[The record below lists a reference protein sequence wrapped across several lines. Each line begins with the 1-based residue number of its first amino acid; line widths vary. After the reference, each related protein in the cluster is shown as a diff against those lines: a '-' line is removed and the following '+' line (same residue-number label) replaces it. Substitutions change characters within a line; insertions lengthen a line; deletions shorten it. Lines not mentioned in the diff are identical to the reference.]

1 MMKILLLENIHENA
15 EEFFKNEGYA
25 VETHSSSL
33 EEEELIKNLQDVQ
46 VVGIRSKTDITE
58 NVLENAPD
66 LLAVGAFCIGTN
78 QIDLE
83 ACSKAGVAVFNAPY
97 SNTRSVVELTVSNI
111 IALLRKVFDRSKL
124 MHNGRWEKS
133 AKDSFEVRGK
143 KLGIIGYGNIGS
155 QLSVLAEALGMK
167 VYFYDIDDKL
177 PLGNAQ
183 KCSSMQNLLEISDI
197 VSVHVD
203 GRESNH
209 NLIDED
215 EFEQMKD
222 GAIFINASRGF
233 VVNIKALAK
242 HLKSGKLKGAAI
254 DVYPEEPK
262 VKHTDYRT
270 VLQNL
275 PNTILTP
282 HIGGSTEE
290 AQRNIADFVPTKLN
304 DFIKMGST
312 VSSVNF
318 PNLQLPQIND
328 EHRIVHVHE
337 NIPGIMGKL
346 NNIFASNN
354 INIERQFLKTR
365 RSLGY
370 VITDIKKEY
379 NAEILDEVKNIK
391 GTIRVR
397 LLY

>member
-1 MMKILLLENIHENA
+1 MKALLLENIHSNA
-15 EEFFKNEGYA
+15 AHFFERQGYQVDTYPTTFEGD
-25 VETHSSSL
+25 
-33 EEEELIKNLQDVQ
+33 ELIEKLQGVQ
-46 VVGIRSKTDITE
+46 VVGIRSKTDITK
-58 NVLENAPD
+58 NILENSPD
-66 LLAVGAFCIGTN
+66 LLTVGAFCIGTN

-83 ACSKAGVAVFNAPY
+83 NCSKSGVAVFNAPY
-97 SNTRSVVELTVSNI
+97 SNTRSVVELTISNI

-155 QLSVLAEALGMK
+155 QLSVIAEALGMK
-167 VYFYDIDDKL
+167 VYFYDIADKL
-177 PLGNAQ
+177 PMGNAQ
-183 KCSSMQNLLEISDI
+183 KCTSMQELLEVADI
-197 VSVHVD
+197 VTVHVD
-203 GRESNH
+203 GRKSNH
-209 NLIDED
+209 NLISEQ
-215 EFEQMKD
+215 EFDHMKN

-233 VVNIKALAK
+233 VVNIEDLAK
-242 HLKSGKLKGAAI
+242 NLESGQLKGAAV
-254 DVYPEEPK
+254 DVYPQEPK
-262 VKHTDYRT
+262 SKHTDYKT

-318 PNLQLPQIND
+318 PNLQLPQID
-328 EHRIVHVHE
+328 KEHRVVHIHDNV
-337 NIPGIMGKL
+337 PGIMGKL

-365 RSLGY
+365 DQLGY

-379 NAEILDEVKNIK
+379 DKIILKQIEQVE
-391 GTIRVR
+391 GTIRMRV
-397 LLY
+397 LY

>member
-1 MMKILLLENIHENA
+1 MKALLLENIHSNA
-15 EEFFKNEGYA
+15 TDFFEREGYQ
-25 VETHSSSL
+25 VETSSTSF
-33 EEEELIKNLQDVQ
+33 EEDELIEKLQGVQ
-46 VVGIRSKTDITE
+46 VVGIRSKTDITK
-58 NVLENAPD
+58 NLLENSPD
-66 LLAVGAFCIGTN
+66 LLTVGAFCIGTN

-83 ACSKAGVAVFNAPY
+83 SCSKAGVAVFNAPY
-97 SNTRSVVELTVSNI
+97 SNTRSVVELTISNI

-167 VYFYDIDDKL
+167 VYFYDIADKL
-177 PLGNAQ
+177 PMGNAQ
-183 KCSSMQNLLEISDI
+183 KCTSMQQLLEVADI
-197 VSVHVD
+197 VTVHVD
-203 GRESNH
+203 GRKSNN
-209 NLIDED
+209 NLIDEQ
-215 EFEQMKD
+215 EFNHMQD

-233 VVNIKALAK
+233 VVNIEELAK
-242 HLKSGKLKGAAI
+242 NLESGKLKGAAV
-254 DVYPEEPK
+254 DVYPQEPK
-262 VKHTDYRT
+262 VKHTDYKT

-304 DFIKMGST
+304 DFIKMGGT

-318 PNLQLPQIND
+318 PNLQLPQIDN
-328 EHRIVHVHE
+328 EHRVVHIHDNV
-337 NIPGIMGKL
+337 PGIMGKL

-365 RSLGY
+365 DQLGY

-379 NAEILDEVKNIK
+379 DKKILKEIENVE
-391 GTIRVR
+391 GTIRMRV
-397 LLY
+397 LY

>member
-1 MMKILLLENIHENA
+1 MKVLLLENIHQNA
-15 EEFFKNEGYA
+15 EKFFRNENYQ
-25 VETHSSSL
+25 VETNSSSY
-33 EEEELIKNLQDVQ
+33 EEDELIEKLQDVQ
-46 VVGIRSKTDITE
+46 ILGIRSKTDITKR
-58 NVLENAPD
+58 VLDESPD

-83 ACSKAGVAVFNAPY
+83 SCNRAGVAIFNAPY

-133 AKDSFEVRGK
+133 AKNSFEVRGK

-155 QLSVLAEALGMK
+155 QLSILAEALGMK

-177 PLGNAQ
+177 PLGNAE
-183 KCSSMQNLLEISDI
+183 KCDSMEQLLAVSDI
-197 VSVHVD
+197 VTVHVD
-203 GRESNH
+203 GRASNR
-209 NLIDED
+209 NLIDEA
-215 EFEQMKD
+215 EFEQMPD

-233 VVNIKALAK
+233 VVNIEALAK
-242 HLKSGKLKGAAI
+242 YLKAGKLGGAAI

-262 VKHTDYRT
+262 VKHTDYKT

-290 AQRNIADFVPTKLN
+290 AQKNIADFVPIKLH
-304 DFIKMGST
+304 DFIKKGST

-318 PNLQLPQIND
+318 PNLQLPQIKD
-328 EHRIVHVHE
+328 EHRIVHIHDNV
-337 NIPGIMGKL
+337 PGIMGKL
-346 NNIFASNN
+346 NNIFATNN

-365 RSLGY
+365 DGLGY

-379 NAEILDEVKNIK
+379 EKDILQQVKDID

-397 LLY
+397 VLY

>member
-1 MMKILLLENIHENA
+1 MKALLLENIHSNA
-15 EEFFKNEGYA
+15 ADFFKREGYQ
-25 VETHSSSL
+25 VETSSTSF
-33 EEEELIKNLQDVQ
+33 EEDELIEKLQGVQ
-46 VVGIRSKTDITE
+46 VIGIRSKTDITK
-58 NVLENAPD
+58 NVLENSPD
-66 LLAVGAFCIGTN
+66 LLTVGAFCIGTN

-83 ACSKAGVAVFNAPY
+83 SCSKAGVSVFNAPY
-97 SNTRSVVELTVSNI
+97 SNTRSVVELTISNI

-167 VYFYDIDDKL
+167 VYFYDIADKL
-177 PLGNAQ
+177 PMGNAQ
-183 KCSSMQNLLEISDI
+183 KCTSMQQLLEVADI
-197 VSVHVD
+197 VTVHVD
-203 GRESNH
+203 GRKSNN
-209 NLIDED
+209 NLIDKQ
-215 EFEQMKD
+215 EFNYMQD

-233 VVNIKALAK
+233 VVNIEELAK
-242 HLKSGKLKGAAI
+242 NLDSGKLKGAAV
-254 DVYPEEPK
+254 DVYPQEPK
-262 VKHTDYRT
+262 VKHTDYKT
-270 VLQNL
+270 VLQNM

-304 DFIKMGST
+304 DFIKMGGT

-318 PNLQLPQIND
+318 PNLQLPQIDN
-328 EHRIVHVHE
+328 EHRVVHLHDNV
-337 NIPGIMGKL
+337 PGIMGKL

-365 RSLGY
+365 DQLGY

-379 NAEILDEVKNIK
+379 DKKILKEIENVE
-391 GTIRVR
+391 GTIRMRV
-397 LLY
+397 LY

>member
-1 MMKILLLENIHENA
+1 MKVLLLENIHSKA
-15 EEFFKNEGYA
+15 EKFFKDEGYE
-25 VETHSSSL
+25 VKTYSTSL
-33 EEEELIKNLQDVQ
+33 DEEELIEELQGTQ
-46 VVGIRSKTDITE
+46 IVGIRSKTHITQ
-58 NVLENAPD
+58 NVLDNSPD

-78 QIDLE
+78 QIDIP
-83 ACSKAGVAVFNAPY
+83 ACNKAGVAIFNAPY

-167 VYFYDIDDKL
+167 VYFYDLDDKL
-177 PLGNAQ
+177 PLGNAE
-183 KCSSMQNLLEISDI
+183 KCSSMEELLNVADI

-203 GRESNH
+203 GRKSNE

-215 EFEQMKD
+215 QFEQMKD

-233 VVNIKALAK
+233 VVNIEALAEK
-242 HLKSGKLKGAAI
+242 LESGKIKGAAI

-262 VKHTDYRT
+262 TKHTEYNT
-270 VLQNL
+270 VLQNM

-328 EHRIVHVHE
+328 EHRIVHIHNNV
-337 NIPGIMGKL
+337 PGIMGKL

-365 RSLGY
+365 DGLGY

-379 NAEILDEVKNIK
+379 DENIIEKVKSIEK
-391 GTIRVR
+391 TIRVR
-397 LLY
+397 VLY

>member
-1 MMKILLLENIHENA
+1 MKVLLLENIHHKAEKFFRNEN
-15 EEFFKNEGYA
+15 YQ
-25 VETHSSSL
+25 VETNSSSY
-33 EEEELIKNLQDVQ
+33 EEDELIEKLQDVQ
-46 VVGIRSKTDITE
+46 ILGIRSKTDITKR
-58 NVLENAPD
+58 VLDESPD

-83 ACSKAGVAVFNAPY
+83 GCNRAGVAVFNAPY

-133 AKDSFEVRGK
+133 AKNSFEVRGK

-155 QLSVLAEALGMK
+155 QLSILAEALGMK

-177 PLGNAQ
+177 PLGNAE
-183 KCSSMQNLLEISDI
+183 KCDSMEQLLEVSDI
-197 VSVHVD
+197 VTFHVD
-203 GRESNH
+203 GRDSNR
-209 NLIDED
+209 NLIDEA
-215 EFEQMKD
+215 EFEQMPD

-233 VVNIKALAK
+233 VVNIEALAK
-242 HLKSGKLKGAAI
+242 YLKAGKLGGAAI

-262 VKHTDYRT
+262 VKHTDYKT

-290 AQRNIADFVPTKLN
+290 AQKNIADFVPIKLH
-304 DFIKMGST
+304 DFIKKGST

-318 PNLQLPQIND
+318 PNLQLPQIKD
-328 EHRIVHVHE
+328 EHRIVHIHDNV
-337 NIPGIMGKL
+337 PGIMGKL
-346 NNIFASNN
+346 NNIFATNN

-365 RSLGY
+365 DGLGY

-379 NAEILDEVKNIK
+379 DKDILHQVKDIE

-397 LLY
+397 VLY

>member
-1 MMKILLLENIHENA
+1 MKALLLENIHQNA
-15 EEFFKNEGYA
+15 EKFFHNENYQ
-25 VETHSSSL
+25 VETNSSSY
-33 EEEELIKNLQDVQ
+33 EEEELIEKLQGVHIL
-46 VVGIRSKTDITE
+46 GIRSKTDITRR
-58 NVLENAPD
+58 VLDESPD

-83 ACSKAGVAVFNAPY
+83 SCNRAGVAVFNAPY

-133 AKDSFEVRGK
+133 AKNSFEVRGK

-155 QLSVLAEALGMK
+155 QLSILAEALGMK

-177 PLGNAQ
+177 PLGNAE
-183 KCSSMQNLLEISDI
+183 KCDSMEQLLAVSDI
-197 VSVHVD
+197 VTVHVD
-203 GRESNH
+203 GRDSNR
-209 NLIDED
+209 NLIDEA
-215 EFEQMKD
+215 EFEQMQD

-233 VVNIKALAK
+233 VVNIEALAK
-242 HLKSGKLKGAAI
+242 YLKAGKLGGAAI

-262 VKHTDYRT
+262 VKHTDYKT

-290 AQRNIADFVPTKLN
+290 AQKNIADFVPIKLH
-304 DFIKMGST
+304 DFIKKGST

-318 PNLQLPQIND
+318 PNLQLPQIKN
-328 EHRIVHVHE
+328 EHRIVHIHDNV
-337 NIPGIMGKL
+337 PGIMGKL
-346 NNIFASNN
+346 NNIFATNN

-365 RSLGY
+365 DGLGY

-379 NAEILDEVKNIK
+379 EKDILQQVKDID

-397 LLY
+397 VLY

>member
-1 MMKILLLENIHENA
+1 MKALLLENIHSNA
-15 EEFFKNEGYA
+15 ADFFEREGYQ
-25 VETHSSSL
+25 VETSSTSF
-33 EEEELIKNLQDVQ
+33 EEDELIEKLQGVQ
-46 VVGIRSKTDITE
+46 VIGIRSKTDITK
-58 NVLENAPD
+58 NVLENSPD
-66 LLAVGAFCIGTN
+66 LLTVGAFCIGTN

-83 ACSKAGVAVFNAPY
+83 SCSKAGVSVFNAPY
-97 SNTRSVVELTVSNI
+97 SNTRSVVELTISNI

-167 VYFYDIDDKL
+167 VYFYDIADKL
-177 PLGNAQ
+177 PMGNAK
-183 KCSSMQNLLEISDI
+183 KCTSMQQLLEVADI
-197 VSVHVD
+197 VTVHVD
-203 GRESNH
+203 GRKSNN
-209 NLIDED
+209 NLIDKQ
-215 EFEQMKD
+215 EFNHMQD

-233 VVNIKALAK
+233 VVNIEELAK
-242 HLKSGKLKGAAI
+242 NLDSGKLKGAAV
-254 DVYPEEPK
+254 DVYPQEPK
-262 VKHTDYRT
+262 VKHTDYKT
-270 VLQNL
+270 VLQNM

-304 DFIKMGST
+304 DFIKMGGT

-318 PNLQLPQIND
+318 PNLQLPQIDN
-328 EHRIVHVHE
+328 EHRVVHLHDNV
-337 NIPGIMGKL
+337 PGIMGKL

-365 RSLGY
+365 DQLGY

-379 NAEILDEVKNIK
+379 DKKILKEIENVE
-391 GTIRVR
+391 GTIRMRV
-397 LLY
+397 LY

>member
-1 MMKILLLENIHENA
+1 MKVLLLENIHRKAA
-15 EEFFKNEGYA
+15 EYFENEGYE
-25 VETHSSSL
+25 VVTHSSSL
-33 EEEELIKNLQDVQ
+33 DEEKLIEELQGVQ
-46 VVGIRSKTDITE
+46 VVGIRSKTDITQK
-58 NVLENAPD
+58 VLNNSPE

-78 QIDLE
+78 QIDLD
-83 ACSKAGVAVFNAPY
+83 ACNRAGVAVFNAPY
-97 SNTRSVVELTVSNI
+97 SNTRSVVELTISNI
-111 IALLRKVFDRSKL
+111 IALLRKVFDRSML

-155 QLSVLAEALGMK
+155 QLSILAEAMGMK

-177 PLGNAQ
+177 PLGNAE
-183 KCSSMQNLLEISDI
+183 KCSSMQKLLEISDI

-203 GRESNH
+203 GRRSNE
-209 NLIDED
+209 NLIDEQ
-215 EFEQMKD
+215 EFNQMKD

-233 VVNIKALAK
+233 VVNIEALAEN
-242 HLKSGKLKGAAI
+242 LKSGKIKGAAI

-262 VKHTDYRT
+262 VKQTEYKT

-290 AQRNIADFVPTKLN
+290 AQKNIADFVPTKL
-304 DFIKMGST
+304 DDYVRMGST

-318 PNLQLPQIND
+318 PNLQLPKIID
-328 EHRIVHVHE
+328 EHRIVHIHE
-337 NIPGIMGKL
+337 NVPGIMGKL

-365 RSLGY
+365 DGLGY

-379 NAEILDEVKNIK
+379 KEDIIDEIKNIDC
-391 GTIRVR
+391 TIKVRV
-397 LLY
+397 LY

>member
-1 MMKILLLENIHENA
+1 MKALLLENIHSNA
-15 EEFFKNEGYA
+15 TDFFEREGYQ
-25 VETHSSSL
+25 VETSSTSF
-33 EEEELIKNLQDVQ
+33 EEDELIEKLQGVQ
-46 VVGIRSKTDITE
+46 VIGIRSKTDITK
-58 NVLENAPD
+58 NLLENSPD
-66 LLAVGAFCIGTN
+66 LLTVGAFCIGTN

-83 ACSKAGVAVFNAPY
+83 SCSKAGVAVFNAPY
-97 SNTRSVVELTVSNI
+97 SNTRSVVELTISNI

-167 VYFYDIDDKL
+167 VYFYDIADKL
-177 PLGNAQ
+177 PMGNAQ
-183 KCSSMQNLLEISDI
+183 KCTSMQQLLEVADI
-197 VSVHVD
+197 VTVHVD
-203 GRESNH
+203 GRKSNN
-209 NLIDED
+209 NLIDEQ
-215 EFEQMKD
+215 EFNHMQD

-233 VVNIKALAK
+233 VVNIEELAK
-242 HLKSGKLKGAAI
+242 NLESGKLKGAAV
-254 DVYPEEPK
+254 DVYPQEPK
-262 VKHTDYRT
+262 VKHTDYKT

-304 DFIKMGST
+304 DFIKMGGT

-318 PNLQLPQIND
+318 PNLQLPQIDN
-328 EHRIVHVHE
+328 EHRVVHIHDNV
-337 NIPGIMGKL
+337 PGIMGKL

-365 RSLGY
+365 DQLGY

-379 NAEILDEVKNIK
+379 DKKILKEIENVE
-391 GTIRVR
+391 GTIRMRV
-397 LLY
+397 LY

>member
-1 MMKILLLENIHENA
+1 MKVLLLENIHHKAEKFFRNEN
-15 EEFFKNEGYA
+15 YQ
-25 VETHSSSL
+25 VETNSSSY
-33 EEEELIKNLQDVQ
+33 EEDELIEKLQGVQ
-46 VVGIRSKTDITE
+46 IIGIRSKTDMTKR
-58 NVLENAPD
+58 VLDESPD

-83 ACSKAGVAVFNAPY
+83 SCNRAGVAVFNAPY

-133 AKDSFEVRGK
+133 AKNSFEVRGK

-155 QLSVLAEALGMK
+155 QLSILAEALGMK

-177 PLGNAQ
+177 PLGNAE
-183 KCSSMQNLLEISDI
+183 KCDSMEQLLEVSDI
-197 VSVHVD
+197 VTVHVD
-203 GRESNH
+203 GRDSNR
-209 NLIDED
+209 NLIDEE
-215 EFEQMKD
+215 EFARMKD

-233 VVNIKALAK
+233 VVNIEALAK
-242 HLKSGKLKGAAI
+242 YLKAGKLGGAAI

-262 VKHTDYRT
+262 VKHTDYKT

-290 AQRNIADFVPTKLN
+290 AQKNIADFVPIKLH
-304 DFIKMGST
+304 DFIKKGST

-318 PNLQLPQIND
+318 PNLQLPQIKN
-328 EHRIVHVHE
+328 EHRIVHIHE
-337 NIPGIMGKL
+337 NVPGVMGKL
-346 NNIFASNN
+346 NNIFATNN

-365 RSLGY
+365 DGLGY

-379 NAEILDEVKNIK
+379 DKDILQQVKDID

-397 LLY
+397 VLY